1 MMESPMA
8 DLSVLEVL
16 LHGKGIGTLTLLDG
30 DRSLF
35 AFNETY
41 IGDDK
46 RPTLSLSFK
55 DALGGLITDI
65 APTRTRV
72 TPFFANLLPE
82 GQMRDYLA
90 ERAKVNAR
98 REFFLLWVLG
108 QDLPGALVIRP
119 VDGAELP
126 PHGDEPDNE
135 DDNRE
140 QQEPLRF
147 SLAGVQLKF
156 SAVMNA
162 TAGLTIPVK
171 GVGGSWIVKLP
182 SAKYENVPENEYAM
196 MSLAHDIGIDIPEIK
211 LVPISD
217 IAGLPD
223 DIANIGKTAFIIR
236 RFDRTDQGSVHMEDF
251 AQVFEV
257 YPDNKYKTASY
268 KNIAEVIWTEAG
280 EAGVV
285 EFIRRLVFNSL
296 IGNADMHLKNWSLI
310 YPDGR
315 NARLAPGYDFVSTIA
330 YINDDRMALNY
341 ARTKKFAEF
350 TKDELSYLAAKAKLP
365 GKLVMDTGLET
376 VEHFHKVWRARKADL
391 GLPRETIG
399 LIDEH
404 IRRVPLATG

>member
-1 MMESPMA
+1 
-8 DLSVLEVL
+8 
-16 LHGKGIGTLTLLDG
+16 
-30 DRSLF
+30 
-35 AFNETY
+35 
-41 IGDDK
+41 
-46 RPTLSLSFK
+46 
-55 DALGGLITDI
+55 
-65 APTRTRV
+65 
-72 TPFFANLLPE
+72 
-82 GQMRDYLA
+82 
-90 ERAKVNAR
+90 
-98 REFFLLWVLG
+98 
-108 QDLPGALVIRP
+108 
-119 VDGAELP
+119 
-126 PHGDEPDNE
+126 
-135 DDNRE
+135 
-140 QQEPLRF
+140 
-147 SLAGVQLKF
+147 
-156 SAVMNA
+156 
-162 TAGLTIPVK
+162 
-171 GVGGSWIVKLP
+171 
-182 SAKYENVPENEYAM
+182 M